1 MKKQIMYVPLSNMI
15 GFKPA
20 VARVRA
26 ANSPDG
32 PDPTITTEGAGFSES
47 SICPCVLAFAVTELD
62 SKKSLKKR
70 KRRKRS
76 EELGKNKCK

>member
-1 MKKQIMYVPLSNMI
+1 MKKQIMCVPLSNMI

-62 SKKSLKKR
+62 SINVFKKR
-70 KRRKRS
+70 KEKKTIRGAS
-76 EELGKNKCK
+76 EE

>member
-1 MKKQIMYVPLSNMI
+1 MCVPLSNMI

-62 SKKSLKKR
+62 SINVFKKR
-70 KRRKRS
+70 KEKKTIRGAS
-76 EELGKNKCK
+76 EE

>member
-1 MKKQIMYVPLSNMI
+1 MYVPLSSII

-26 ANSPDG
+26 AKSPDG

-62 SKKSLKKR
+62 SINVFKKR
-70 KRRKRS
+70 KEKKTIRGAS
-76 EELGKNKCK
+76 EE

>member
-1 MKKQIMYVPLSNMI
+1 MCVPLSNMI

-26 ANSPDG
+26 AKSPDG

-47 SICPCVLAFAVTELD
+47 SI
-62 SKKSLKKR
+62 
-70 KRRKRS
+70 
-76 EELGKNKCK
+76 

>member
-1 MKKQIMYVPLSNMI
+1 MYVPLSNMI

-62 SKKSLKKR
+62 SINVFKKR
-70 KRRKRS
+70 KEKKTIRGAS
-76 EELGKNKCK
+76 EE